1 MPHSEGISR
10 PRRVGPCHFLELS
23 AGTVPAF
30 VADLGDSE
38 APPVTKDALA
48 LMTRSQLRIL
58 RNWIYAAHGMIFKP
72 QDLAVYFAD
81 RHRPRFDN
89 VDQFLT
95 PEDKDKFN

>member
-1 MPHSEGISR
+1 M
-10 PRRVGPCHFLELS
+10 
-23 AGTVPAF
+23 
-30 VADLGDSE
+30 
-38 APPVTKDALA
+38 TKDALA

-95 PEDKDKFN
+95 PEDKDKIQLIKSFEDQQSETLR